1 MDEMDVDIVF
11 LFEVLCQMLGAI
23 DGAVLAASTAESHLE
38 VGEVALDKALHVMVD
53 KGIDRVEEGEYLA
66 VLLEE
71 VDDRLIQAGKELV
84 LLVFAGVVSST
95 AVEDIPAAVAGGIFR
110 SSLLKG
116 ERVDRY

>member
-1 MDEMDVDIVF
+1 MDEVDSDAVF
-11 LFEVLCQMLGAI
+11 VEKVLGKVLGAI

-71 VDDRLIQAGKELV
+71 IDDRLIQAGKGLV
-84 LLVFAGVVSST
+84 LLVLTRVVST
-95 AVEDIPAAVAGGIFR
+95 AAVEDIPAAVAGGIFR